1 MFNDSQIMA
10 LISQK
15 EEDVKILQ
23 KEILDLKKQLGSL
36 NIDNKINFTKEDKIK
51 IVMDYFRGREDV
63 FAFRLINKNNGSSY
77 YMPACLNAWKE
88 NVCNLKMKK
97 KCNSCQYK
105 VSKPLAKDV
114 VFNHMYGDKTIGIYP
129 LLEDNTCYF
138 LAFDFDN
145 KQNDKNIANE
155 VLAFVSICDLYN
167 IPVVLEKSRSG
178 KGIHVWIF
186 FEEKV
191 KAVVARKLGSLLISK
206 TMESINLSIS
216 SFDRM
221 LPNQDFLPKG
231 GYGNLIAL
239 PFQKESSKYGNTLL
253 VDRNLMLIQNPIQ
266 YLSTIHKLSMKEVLQ
281 GIEKISGE
289 TIDIGHEILNVQ
301 EELIVKN
308 NKSIDYPKNIQ
319 VILGDMIYIDKAN
332 LSGVVKFNFRRLAT
346 FANPEFYKRQKLR
359 MSVYNVPMVIDC
371 SKEDDQYLKLP
382 RGTYENLE
390 KFCNINGIQ
399 IFKEDHRTLGEK
411 INVQF
416 KGELRGEQQIAF
428 DAMLKYDTGILCAPT
443 GFGKTVIGCKMIA
456 ERKVNTLILVN
467 KLQLLNQWKDRIKE
481 FLDVSSV
488 GEVSSKKKN
497 ITNVIDVASIKSI
510 WNNGDILDI
519 AKNYGMIIIDECHH
533 TAAYTFEQAINT
545 GNAKYVY
552 GISATPDREN
562 GHTPIIK
569 MQCGDIRYKVDVL
582 KFNKDLN
589 VPLKVI
595 VRHSHLSFTNPKID
609 NYELNEINDFIAKDV
624 LRSEK
629 IILDIKNEFKNGK
642 NILVL
647 TERLE
652 HMNYIFDKLQKFTD
666 HVFKYHGG
674 MGKKLLKKYQELN
687 ESLDHNGL
695 NKIIVATGSY
705 IGEGFDDSRLDV
717 LFLTMPI
724 SGNTRLTQ
732 YVGRLHRKNVDKKE
746 ILVYDYVDDNF
757 AKTRNM
763 FLKRKKNYE
772 KMGYEIVDEDLVL
785 ENEQ

>member
-1 MFNDSQIMA
+1 MNYDDILD
-10 LISQK
+10 LINKK
-15 EEDVKILQ
+15 EEEVQILK
-23 KEILDLKKQLGSL
+23 KEILDLKKQLDSL
-36 NIDNKINFTKEDKIK
+36 DIDGKINFTQEDKVK
-51 IVMDYFRGREDV
+51 IVMDYFRGRDDV

-88 NVCNLKMKK
+88 NICNLKLKR
-97 KCNSCQYK
+97 KCNTCQYK
-105 VSKPLAKDV
+105 VNQPITKDV
-114 VFNHMYGDKTIGIYP
+114 VVNHMYRNKTIGIYP
-129 LLEDNTCYF
+129 LLEDNACYF

-145 KQNDKNIANE
+145 KQNNKNIANE
-155 VLAFVSICDLYN
+155 VLAFAHTCDLYN
-167 IPVVLEKSRSG
+167 IPIVLEKSRSG

-186 FEEKV
+186 FEEKI
-191 KAVVARKLGSLLISK
+191 KAIIARKLGSLLLSK

-221 LPNQDFLPKG
+221 FPNQDFLPKG

-239 PFQKESSKYGNTLL
+239 PFQKEPSKYGNTLL
-253 VDRNLMLIQNPIQ
+253 VDRNFIAIKNPIQ
-266 YLSTIHKLSMKEVLQ
+266 YLSTIHKLSMQEVLQ
-281 GIEKISGE
+281 CIEKISGE

-301 EELIVKN
+301 EEIVTKN
-308 NKSIDYPKNIQ
+308 NKSIDYPKSIQ
-319 VILGDMIYIDKAN
+319 VILGDMVYIDKAN
-332 LSGVVKFNFRRLAT
+332 LSGSVKFNFRRLAT

-371 SKEDDQYLKLP
+371 SKEDDQFLKLP

-390 KFCNINGIQ
+390 RFCNINGIQ
-399 IFKEDHRTLGEK
+399 IFKEDRRTLGEK
-411 INVQF
+411 IHIQF
-416 KGELRGEQQIAF
+416 KGELREEQQTAL

-488 GEVSSKKKN
+488 GEISSKKKS

-562 GHTPIIK
+562 GHTPIVK
-569 MQCGDIRYKVDVL
+569 MQCGDVRYKVDVL
-582 KFNKDLN
+582 KFNKGLN

-595 VRHSHLSFTNPKID
+595 VRHSHLSFTDPKID

-629 IILDIKNEFKNGK
+629 IILDIKKEFKNEK

-772 KMGYEIVDEDLVL
+772 KMGYEIIDEDLVL
-785 ENEQ
+785 ETEQ

>member
-1 MFNDSQIMA
+1 MFNDSQIIA

-129 LLEDNTCYF
+129 VLEDNTCYF

-191 KAVVARKLGSLLISK
+191 KAVVARKLGSLLLSK

-239 PFQKESSKYGNTLL
+239 PFQKEPSKYGNTLL

-266 YLSTIHKLSMKEVLQ
+266 YLSTIHKLSMQEVLQ

-319 VILGDMIYIDKAN
+319 VILGDMIYVDKAN

-666 HVFKYHGG
+666 NVFKYHGG
-674 MGKKLLKKYQELN
+674 IGKKVLKKYQELN
-687 ESLDHNGL
+687 EILDSKGL

-757 AKTRNM
+757 AKIRNM
-763 FLKRKKNYE
+763 FLRRKKNYE

-785 ENEQ
+785 ENG